1 MGVPLTM
8 YIPTEGE
15 NKHLL
20 TQVNSNDIV
29 GLPTLLESEG
39 MLDYKFWTSFLYVH
53 V

>member
-1 MGVPLTM
+1 MCVSLTM

-20 TQVNSNDIV
+20 TQANSNDLV
-29 GLPTLLESEG
+29 GLLTLLESEG
-39 MLDYKFWTSFLYVH
+39 MLGYKHWTSSLYVD